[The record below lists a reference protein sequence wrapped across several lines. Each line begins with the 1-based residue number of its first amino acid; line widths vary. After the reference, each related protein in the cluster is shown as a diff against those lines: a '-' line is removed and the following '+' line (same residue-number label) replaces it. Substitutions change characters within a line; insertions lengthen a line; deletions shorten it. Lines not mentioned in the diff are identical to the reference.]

1 MLERGRHWFELTMV
15 MRDRPS
21 LFATV
26 TGVLAAWGMNI
37 VKANAFSNQAGIVVD
52 TFYFTDRFRTLELNL
67 QEWER
72 FKRSLIGVLM
82 GETDLDRMLSER
94 LRAEK
99 LGAPKVKIDTKIEF
113 DDSCSARSTLAQVIA
128 QDRPGLLHQISS
140 CLSHEKCNIEIAL
153 IDTEGQMAIDVFYL
167 TTNGEKLS
175 PEHERRIHKKLM
187 ESLQADT

>member
-1 MLERGRHWFELTMV
+1 V
-15 MRDRPS
+15 D
-21 LFATV
+21 AT
-26 TGVLAAWGMNI
+26 G
-37 VKANAFSNQAGIVVD
+37 SSQAGTVVD

-72 FKRSLIGVLM
+72 FKRSLIGVLV

-99 LGAPKVKIDTKIEF
+99 LGTPKVKVETKIEF
-113 DDSCSARSTLAQVIA
+113 DDSCSARSTLVQVIA

-140 CLSHEKCNIEIAL
+140 GLSHEKCNIEIAL

-167 TTNGEKLS
+167 TSNGQKLS
-175 PEHERRIHKKLM
+175 ADHERRIHKNLL
-187 ESLQADT
+187 ESLQAES

>member
-1 MLERGRHWFELTMV
+1 M
-15 MRDRPS
+15 
-21 LFATV
+21 
-26 TGVLAAWGMNI
+26 
-37 VKANAFSNQAGIVVD
+37 VD

-72 FKRSLIGVLM
+72 FKRSLIGVLV

-99 LGAPKVKIDTKIEF
+99 LGTPKVKVKTKIEF
-113 DDSCSARSTLAQVIA
+113 DDSCSARSTLVQVIA

-140 CLSHEKCNIEIAL
+140 RLSHEKCNIEIAL

-167 TTNGEKLS
+167 TSNGQKLS
-175 PEHERRIHKKLM
+175 ADHERRIHKKLL
-187 ESLQADT
+187 ESLQAES